1 MAEEIIETVR
11 GKYNIEDFDSCI
23 TRVSL
28 KLNDGSKIDKLKLK
42 RIGATEIIRLGSNNV
57 QMMIGNMANPIISR
71 MRKSIKE

>member
-23 TRVSL
+23 TRVRL

-42 RIGATEIIRLGSNNV
+42 RIGVTEIIRLGSNNV
-57 QMMIGNMANPIISR
+57 QMMIENMANPIISR